1 VLLIRARRVRGRTFN
16 YLLLRVLLQGFLDP
30 LTHVVGRHHLL
41 VGAVLPAILGMGEHG
56 GALGAL
62 EGQVWGLWVASGLGQ
77 VCVVAGVVVLI
88 LILKI
93 LLLL

>member
-1 VLLIRARRVRGRTFN
+1 MLLIRARRVRGRTFD
-16 YLLLRVLLQGFLDP
+16 YLLLRVLLQGFLYP

-62 EGQVWGLWVASGLGQ
+62 EGQVRRLWVATGLRE
-77 VCVVAGVVVLI
+77 VWVVAGVVVLI
-88 LILKI
+88 CCLKI

>member
-1 VLLIRARRVRGRTFN
+1 MLLIRARRVRGRTFD

-56 GALGAL
+56 GTLGAL
-62 EGQVWGLWVASGLGQ
+62 EGQVRRLWVGTGLRE
-77 VCVVAGVVVLI
+77 VWVVTGVVVLI
-88 LILKI
+88 WILMI

>member
-1 VLLIRARRVRGRTFN
+1 VLLIRARRVRGRTFD

-30 LTHVVGRHHLL
+30 LTHVVGRHYLL

-62 EGQVWGLWVASGLGQ
+62 EGQVRGLWVATGLRE
-77 VCVVAGVVVLI
+77 VWVVAGVVVLI
-88 LILKI
+88 CCLKI

>member
-1 VLLIRARRVRGRTFN
+1 MLLIRARRVRGRTLD

-30 LTHVVGRHHLL
+30 LTHVVGRHYLL

-62 EGQVWGLWVASGLGQ
+62 KGQVRGLWVSSGLRE
-77 VCVVAGVVVLI
+77 VWVVAGVVVLI